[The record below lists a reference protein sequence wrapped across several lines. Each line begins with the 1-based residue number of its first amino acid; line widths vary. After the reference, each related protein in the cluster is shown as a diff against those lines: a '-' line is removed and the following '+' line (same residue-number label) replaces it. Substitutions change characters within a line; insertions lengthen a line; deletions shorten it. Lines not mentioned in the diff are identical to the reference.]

1 MNLAKKKE
9 LAAKVLGVGKGRILF
24 AEGRL
29 NEIKDAISRQDV
41 IDLHKDG
48 AILIREVAGRKVNVK
63 RKNRRRVG
71 KVKMKVNN
79 RKQEYVI
86 ITRKL
91 RTFVR
96 GLFRTGRIDNE
107 KRKEL
112 RKQIRA
118 RKFRSKRQLKE
129 HVEGN
134 N

>member
-1 MNLAKKKE
+1 MNLSKRKE
-9 LAAKVLGVGKGRILF
+9 LAAKVLGVGKGRIIF
-24 AEGRL
+24 AAGR
-29 NEIKDAISRQDV
+29 EMEVKEAISRQD
-41 IDLHKDG
+41 ILDLHKAG
-48 AILIREVAGRKVNVK
+48 AILIREVAGRKTNVK

-71 KVKMKVNN
+71 KIKIKVNK

-91 RTFVR
+91 RGVVR
-96 GLFRTGRIDNE
+96 GLFRMGKIDNE

-112 RKQIRA
+112 RKQIRS
-118 RKFRSKRQLKE
+118 RKFKSKRQLKE